1 MKPGLSADIL
11 AAIDTLH
18 RGDVDRARAELE
30 AIWARVDPDDRF
42 HRCVVAHYLADAQQ
56 HPAVELRYDVLALA
70 AARGATAA
78 EFDDRFPGVT
88 LGGFLP
94 SLHLN
99 LAASYERVGELT
111 LARVHAGEAA
121 EAAARLPQTDLAE
134 LTKRAIERIARRLG

>member
-11 AAIDTLH
+11 AAVDTLH
-18 RGDVDRARAELE
+18 RGDVDRARSELE
-30 AIWARVDPDDRF
+30 AIWARVNPDDRF
-42 HRCVVAHYLADAQQ
+42 HRCVVAHYLADAQE
-56 HPAVELRYDVLALA
+56 HPAEELRYDVLALA
-70 AARGATAA
+70 AARSATAA

-111 LARVHAGEAA
+111 LARVHAHEAA
-121 EAAARLPQTDLAE
+121 EAAARLPPTDLGE
-134 LTKRAIERIARRLG
+134 LTRKAIERIARRLG